1 MAWYVRARQPDWPIF
16 SICCLE
22 SRQVLKQ
29 VNRQGLKGCEV
40 WTEDVDARQ
49 LDEKSLALGKEL
61 NPTRPMA
68 L

>member
-1 MAWYVRARQPDWPIF
+1 MAWYVRGRRPDWPIF

-22 SRQVLKQ
+22 SRQVLEQ
-29 VNRQGLKGCEV
+29 VNEQRLEGCEV
-40 WTEDVDARQ
+40 WTEDVDGRQ